1 MAEKKLPDLEW
12 FRGRANYLKDQDDD
26 RDKMFKALDSYRHGE
41 WSLDEELLE
50 IEWIHESRDP
60 IFAQQSDSAKHILSD
75 VTPGISLLPYSPGG
89 DGTDIADKHEK
100 GLRWLLDS
108 ASRRRQATIVQ
119 DVVSSSIDYAEVTAQ
134 VMYIPQQIKDV
145 KAAGGNAQRYEAMLR
160 RGPFAVIIHNPQ
172 TVNCR
177 YSDLG
182 PEEVV
187 LDVQDDPHNII
198 DLYGNKADKLK
209 KWLRNMKGK
218 GPGNVRLKNYTSYD
232 YHAVWVEL
240 GEGGEMV
247 EILREKWL
255 WPFLGWVCRYGGTSL
270 EEKGQ
275 FQRKPLLANMYHFD
289 LYDDINRVRTLRFS
303 DMIRKAGRARDV
315 FESDTRTS
323 PDIDASTGDLYVHTD
338 TEEKIIPQPQEAAD
352 PSMSELYAELR
363 SDIQKSTLSELLLG
377 GDVPSGAAFASID
390 LVTNS
395 ALKVL
400 RAPQSLAQHSVAD
413 ILETFLLYIHYDN
426 SQVISYGTGKTDRGD
441 EYLIRGEDIV
451 PKNLYITVTL
461 EADLPTDF
469 QARTV
474 TGRAQIDA
482 GINSRLGVMEDTGIK
497 NATEVEEE
505 IVQERLAE
513 TMLAV
518 ELENIHFTNSA
529 QLQEQMRQQDM
540 EELQNNPE
548 LILQLAAQLQAGQQQ
563 QQQGDPQQGLHV
575 QEGVPGTPPRGVQ
588 QFSGDEIGP
597 DSLVPSEANAAEGGP
612 TTEEFDPQG
621 IRRAQQEGL

>member
-1 MAEKKLPDLEW
+1 
-12 FRGRANYLKDQDDD
+12 
-26 RDKMFKALDSYRHGE
+26 MFKALDAYRHGE

-50 IEWIHESRDP
+50 IDWIHESRDP

-75 VTPGISLLPYSPGG
+75 VSPSISLLPYNPGG
-89 DGTDIADKHEK
+89 EGTDLADKHEK

-119 DVVSSSIDYAEVTAQ
+119 DVVSSSVDYAEVTAQ

-145 KAAGGNAQRYEAMLR
+145 AAAGGNTQRYEAMLR
-160 RGPFAVIIHNPQ
+160 RGPFAIIMHNPK
-172 TVNCR
+172 TVYCR

-187 LDVQDDPHNII
+187 LDTEDDPHNII
-198 DLYGNKADKLK
+198 DLYGTKANKIK
-209 KWLRNMKGK
+209 KWLKNTKGK
-218 GPGNVRLKNYTSYD
+218 GPGNVRLKNYFSYD

-240 GEGGEMV
+240 GEGGEMI

-270 EEKGQ
+270 EEKGH
-275 FQRKPLLANMYHFD
+275 FQRKPLMANMYHFD

-303 DMIRKAGRARDV
+303 EMIRGASEPRDI
-315 FESDTRTS
+315 FTSDTRKT
-323 PDIDASTGDLYVHTD
+323 PDIDASSGDLTTHID
-338 TEEKIIPQPQEAAD
+338 TEEALIPRSPRVPD

-363 SDIQKSTLSELLLG
+363 SDVQKSMLSELLLG
-377 GDVPSGAAFASID
+377 GDVPAGAAFASID

-400 RAPQSLAQHSVAD
+400 RASQSLAQNAVAD
-413 ILETFLLYIHYDN
+413 ILETMLLYIHYDN
-426 SQVISYGTGKTDRGD
+426 SEVISYGTGKIDRGD

-451 PKNLYITVTL
+451 PKNLYITVKL

-474 TGRAQIDA
+474 TARAQIDA
-482 GINSRLGVMEDTGIK
+482 GINSRVGAMEDIGLK

-505 IVQERLAE
+505 IAQERLAE
-513 TMLAV
+513 TMLGV
-518 ELENIHFTNSA
+518 ELENIQFTSSA
-529 QLQEQMRQQDM
+529 QMQEEMREAIREQLMSDPEFLQQVAMMMMQQMQG
-540 EELQNNPE
+540 
-548 LILQLAAQLQAGQQQ
+548 A
-563 QQQGDPQQGLHV
+563 QQQGAQQPQQGV
-575 QEGVPGTPPRGVQ
+575 PQQGTPPQGGVPGTPPRGVQ
-588 QFSGDEIGP
+588 QFLGDEIGP
-597 DSLVPSEANAAEGGP
+597 ESLVPSEANAAEGGP
-612 TTEEFDPQG
+612 ASEIFAPQQ
-621 IRRAQQEGL
+621 IRREQIEAL

>member
-12 FRGRANYLKDQDDD
+12 FRGRANYLEDQNTD
-26 RDKMFKALDSYRHGE
+26 RDKMFKALDAYRHGE
-41 WSLDEELLE
+41 WILDEELME
-50 IEWIHESRDP
+50 IDWIHESRDP

-75 VTPGISLLPYSPGG
+75 VTPGISLLPYNPGG
-89 DGTDIADKHEK
+89 EGTDLADRHEK

-119 DVVSSSIDYAEVTAQ
+119 DVVSSSVDYSEVTAA

-145 KAAGGNAQRYEAMLR
+145 AASGGNTQRYEAMLR
-160 RGPFAVIIHNPQ
+160 RGPFAVIMHNPQ
-172 TVNCR
+172 TVRCR

-187 LDVQDDPHNII
+187 LDVEDDPHNII
-198 DLYGNKADKLK
+198 DLYGTKADGLK
-209 KWLRNMKGK
+209 NWVKDTEGK
-218 GPGNVRLKNYTSYD
+218 GPGNVRLKNYRSYD
-232 YHAVWVEL
+232 YRAVWVEL
-240 GEGGEMV
+240 GEGGEMI
-247 EILREKWL
+247 EILREKWM

-270 EEKGQ
+270 EEKGH
-275 FQRKPLLANMYHFD
+275 FQRKPLMANMYHFD

-303 DMIRKAGRARDV
+303 DMIRTASEPRDI
-315 FESDTRTS
+315 FSSDTRTT
-323 PDIDASTGDLYVHTD
+323 PDIDASTGDLTLHID
-338 TEEKIIPQPQEAAD
+338 TEEDLRDRAPRVPD

-363 SDIQKSTLSELLLG
+363 SDVQKSMLSELLLG
-377 GDVPSGAAFASID
+377 GDVPAGAAFASID

-400 RAPQSLAQHSVAD
+400 RSSQSLAQNSVAD
-413 ILETFLLYIHYDN
+413 ILETMLLYIHYDN
-426 SQVISYGTGKTDRGD
+426 SEVISYGTGKIDRGD

-451 PKNLYITVTL
+451 PDNLYITVTL

-518 ELENIHFTNSA
+518 ELENIQFTNSV
-529 QLQEQMRQQDM
+529 
-540 EELQNNPE
+540 ELQQQMQEAAMEQLRANPE
-548 LILQLAAQLQAGQQQ
+548 LLMQLLAELQAAQQPQGGQQN
-563 QQQGDPQQGLHV
+563 GAPV
-575 QEGVPGTPPRGVQ
+575 QEGIPGNQPRGVEE
-588 QFSGDEIGP
+588 FLGDEIGP
-597 DSLVPSEANAAEGGP
+597 ESLVPSEANAAEGGP

-621 IRRAQQEGL
+621 IRRAQQEGF